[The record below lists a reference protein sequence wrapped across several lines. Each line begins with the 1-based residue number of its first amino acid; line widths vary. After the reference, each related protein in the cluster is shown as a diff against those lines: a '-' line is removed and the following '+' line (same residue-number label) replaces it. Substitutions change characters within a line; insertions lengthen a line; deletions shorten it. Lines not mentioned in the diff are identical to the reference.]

1 MYPQTHIYFAEKVLA
16 RENDSVALGSIFP
29 DMIIGRYFNHL
40 KAHSRGAEI
49 YRYLRNNGAFSDFRD
64 GVVTHGFDPKGLDY
78 YGDEKYLD
86 YERGYCFERGRPFVL
101 ATVMACNIPY
111 EMGWWKAHNIIEMG
125 VELLVSLSG
134 RYGEKIKSALTDR
147 ELIEEVDELVH
158 CLWRD
163 ADMQFIKRAE
173 RFANFVEV
181 GKASA
186 TSLAEKYR
194 VQMRAKHSVEIDVR
208 AVAALID
215 RAAEYVSADIHLFF
229 EDVSKIVVNNLAS
242 LKNKKCL
249 IGLQSSNSF

>member
-16 RENDSVALGSIFP
+16 RENDSVALGSVFP

-125 VELLVSLSG
+125 VELLVGLSG
-134 RYGEKIKSALTDR
+134 HYGEKIKRPRFRLQITAWLNLNVRYYGFVGSCSNGGS
-147 ELIEEVDELVH
+147 I
-158 CLWRD
+158 CL
-163 ADMQFIKRAE
+163 
-173 RFANFVEV
+173 
-181 GKASA
+181 SC
-186 TSLAEKYR
+186 
-194 VQMRAKHSVEIDVR
+194 
-208 AVAALID
+208 
-215 RAAEYVSADIHLFF
+215 SAD
-229 EDVSKIVVNNLAS
+229 SSVVDRSPIMTL
-242 LKNKKCL
+242 
-249 IGLQSSNSF
+249 

>member
-16 RENDSVALGSIFP
+16 RENDLISLGSIFP
-29 DMIIGRYFNHL
+29 DMIIGHYFNHL
-40 KAHSRGAEI
+40 QAHSQGIEI
-49 YRYLRNNGAFSDFRD
+49 YRNLRNNGAFSDFKNA
-64 GVVTHGFDPKGLDY
+64 VVTHGFDPRGLDY

-86 YERGYCFERGRPFVL
+86 YERGYCFEKGRQFVL

-134 RYGEKIKSALTDR
+134 HYSEKIKSALTSR
-147 ELIEEVDELVH
+147 QLIADVDELIQ

-181 GKASA
+181 GRASPV
-186 TSLAEKYR
+186 SLAEKYR
-194 VQMRAKHSVEIDVR
+194 VQMRVKHGVEIDVG

-215 RAAEYVSADIHLFF
+215 RAAEHVSGDIHLFF
-229 EDVSKIVVNNLAS
+229 DDIAKIVENNLTV
-242 LKNKKCL
+242 
-249 IGLQSSNSF
+249 LQK